1 VYTDYVV
8 RLSVCILLAVAA
20 CDGEIDQGAAV
31 EGLSPS
37 EQLARA
43 AWIKQA
49 LPALKSGTCN
59 TCHAGQMAP
68 LAPPYLLGMTDL
80 DIRDTMVAS
89 IPSVVS
95 LTSPKTSPVLL
106 KGMHEGPAL
115 AADQISGILA
125 WITFEHDARGSSAF
139 IDTDKVP
146 IAPCEGAPLDATCA
160 TPTSIDLTVGSP
172 GSTITFF
179 ATQLGSDLY
188 VQQLVATAGPS
199 GLKLTHPIFKTWPAM
214 GSDSGS
220 DSTDGR
226 PDANDTFYNV
236 AIDIAAG
243 TKSTLAAT
251 TSFVGF
257 SAGDPIS
264 IQFDELGPK
273 Q

>member
-1 VYTDYVV
+1 MYTVYVV

-49 LPALKSGTCN
+49 LPALKAGTCD
-59 TCHAGQMAP
+59 TCHAGQRPDAP
-68 LAPPYLLGMTDL
+68 GYLVGATDL
-80 DIRDTMVAS
+80 DARETMVAA

-95 LTSPKTSPVLL
+95 LTSPKTSPILL
-106 KGMHEGPAL
+106 KGKHEGPAL
-115 AADQISGILA
+115 AADQISSILA
-125 WITFEHDARGSSAF
+125 WITFEHDARGGNAF
-139 IDTDKVP
+139 INTDKIP
-146 IAPCEGAPLDATCA
+146 IAPCEGAPMDATCA
-160 TPTSIDLTVGSP
+160 TPTSIDLSVGSP
-172 GSTITFF
+172 GSTITLY

-199 GLKLTHPIFKTWPAM
+199 GLHMTHPIFKSWPAM
-214 GSDSGS
+214 GSDM
-220 DSTDGR
+220 TDGK

-236 AIDIAAG
+236 AINTAAG

-264 IQFDELGPK
+264 IQFDALGPK

>member
-1 VYTDYVV
+1 MV

-37 EQLARA
+37 EQLARQ

-49 LPALKSGTCN
+49 LPALKSGTCD
-59 TCHAGQMAP
+59 TCHAGQRPDAP
-68 LAPPYLLGMTDL
+68 GYLVGATDL
-80 DIRDTMVAS
+80 DIRETMVAI

-125 WITFEHDARGSSAF
+125 WITFEHDARGTSMF

-146 IAPCEGAPLDATCA
+146 VAPCTGAPLDATCSL
-160 TPTSIDLTVGSP
+160 PTSIDLSVGST
-172 GSTITFF
+172 GSTITFY
-179 ATQLGSDLY
+179 ATQLGNDLY

-199 GLKLTHPIFKTWPAM
+199 GLHLTHPIFKSWPAM
-214 GSDSGS
+214 GSDMA
-220 DSTDGR
+220 DGF

-236 AIDIAAG
+236 AINTAAG
-243 TKSTLAAT
+243 AKTTLAAT

-257 SAGDPIS
+257 SAADPIS
-264 IQFDELGPK
+264 IQFDELGPM

>member
-1 VYTDYVV
+1 VV

-49 LPALKSGTCN
+49 LPALKSGTCD
-59 TCHAGQMAP
+59 TCHAGERPDAP
-68 LAPPYLLGMTDL
+68 GYLVGATDL
-80 DIRDTMVAS
+80 DARETMVAI

-115 AADQISGILA
+115 AADQISNILA
-125 WITFEHDARGSSAF
+125 WITFEHDARGSSSF
-139 IDTDKVP
+139 IDTDKVAL
-146 IAPCEGAPLDATCA
+146 APCTGAPLDATCM
-160 TPTSIDLTVGSP
+160 TPTSIDLSVGSP

-199 GLKLTHPIFKTWPAM
+199 GLHMTHPIFKTWPAM
-214 GSDSGS
+214 GSDM
-220 DSTDGR
+220 TDGK

-236 AIDIAAG
+236 AIDTAAG
-243 TKSTLAAT
+243 TKTTLAAT

-257 SAGDPIS
+257 SATDTIS

>member
-1 VYTDYVV
+1 VV

-49 LPALKSGTCN
+49 LPALKTATCT
-59 TCHAGQMAP
+59 TCHAGERPDAP
-68 LAPPYLLGMTDL
+68 GYLVGATDL
-80 DIRDTMVAS
+80 DARETMVAI

-115 AADQISGILA
+115 AADQISAILA
-125 WITFEHDARGSSAF
+125 WITFEHDARGGSAF
-139 IDTDKVP
+139 IDTEKIA
-146 IAPCEGAPLDATCA
+146 IAPCTGAPLDPTCM
-160 TPTSIDLTVGSP
+160 TPTSIDLSVGSP
-172 GSTITFF
+172 GSTVTFF
-179 ATQLGSDLY
+179 ATQLGPDLY
-188 VQQLVATAGPS
+188 VQQLVATAGAS
-199 GLKLTHPIFKTWPAM
+199 GLHMTHPIFKTWPAT
-214 GSDSGS
+214 GSDT
-220 DSTDGR
+220 TDGI

-243 TKSTLAAT
+243 AKSTLAST

-257 SAGDPIS
+257 SAADMIS
-264 IQFDELGPK
+264 IQFDELGPM

>member
-1 VYTDYVV
+1 MV

-49 LPALKSGTCN
+49 LPALKTATCN
-59 TCHAGQMAP
+59 TCHAGERTDAP
-68 LAPPYLLGMTDL
+68 GYLVGATDL
-80 DIRDTMVAS
+80 DVRETMVAI

-115 AADQISGILA
+115 AADQISAILA

-139 IDTDKVP
+139 IDTEKIA
-146 IAPCEGAPLDATCA
+146 IAPCTGAPLDPTCM
-160 TPTSIDLTVGSP
+160 TPTSIDLSVGSP

-179 ATQLGSDLY
+179 ATQLGPDLY

-199 GLKLTHPIFKTWPAM
+199 GLHMTHPIFKTWPAA
-214 GSDSGS
+214 GSGS
-220 DSTDGR
+220 DVTDGT

-236 AIDIAAG
+236 AIDTASG
-243 TKSTLAAT
+243 TKTTLAST

-257 SAGDPIS
+257 SAADMIS
-264 IQFDELGPK
+264 IQFDELGPM

>member
-1 VYTDYVV
+1 VV

-49 LPALKSGTCN
+49 LPALRAATPPCDS
-59 TCHAGQMAP
+59 CHAGQMAP
-68 LAPPYLLGMTDL
+68 LAPPYLVGMTDL
-80 DIRDTMVAS
+80 DIRETMVAI

-106 KGMHEGPAL
+106 KGLHEGPAL
-115 AADQISGILA
+115 DADQISAILA
-125 WITFEHDARGSSAF
+125 WITFEHDARGSSSF
-139 IDTDKVP
+139 IDTEKIA
-146 IAPCEGAPLDATCA
+146 IAPCTGAPLDPTCM
-160 TPTSIDLTVGSP
+160 TPTSIDLSVGSP
-172 GSTITFF
+172 GSTITFY
-179 ATQLGSDLY
+179 ATQLGPDLY

-199 GLKLTHPIFKTWPAM
+199 GLHMTHPIFKTWPAM
-214 GSDSGS
+214 GSDM
-220 DSTDGR
+220 TDGK

-236 AIDIAAG
+236 ALDTAAG
-243 TKSTLAAT
+243 TKSTLAST

-257 SAGDPIS
+257 SATDMIS
-264 IQFDELGPK
+264 IQFDELGPM